1 MDRRRFL
8 ALFGV
13 GALGGVAGTELAR
26 SQMEGRPPEGS
37 GQDGNA
43 ALEVETSGLERV
55 VWSVD
60 TDRRKVALTFDDGP
74 DPEFTPRILDI
85 LDRHQ
90 VMATF
95 MVMGYNAVRHP
106 YLLAEVVSAGHEI
119 GSHGWRHLSL
129 AEASVEETVT
139 EIERGTQMIEERAGV
154 PIRVFRPPYGRFNEA
169 AVRLL
174 AKSRR
179 DLIVWS
185 VARGD
190 LAWRDPS
197 QVADH
202 VITSLGPGE
211 IIGLHDGIG
220 RGTFNRSGQNAARLR
235 RRREVELRA
244 LPRIIAGAKERDL
257 SFETVSDLL
266 TTWRSNVARA

>member
-13 GALGGVAGTELAR
+13 GALGGVAGTEITR
-26 SQMEGRPPEGS
+26 SRMGDRPEDGS
-37 GQDGNA
+37 VQDGDA
-43 ALEVETSGLERV
+43 ALELETSGLERV

-60 TDRRKVALTFDDGP
+60 TDQRKVALTFDDGP

-90 VMATF
+90 VKATF

-106 YLLAEVVSAGHEI
+106 DLLADVVAAGHEI

-139 EIERGTQMIEERAGV
+139 EIERGTRMIEERAGV

-185 VARGD
+185 VTRGN
-190 LAWRDPS
+190 LAWRDPA

-202 VITSLGPGE
+202 VVTSLGPGD
-211 IIGLHDGIG
+211 IIDLHDGIG
-220 RGTFNRSGQNAARLR
+220 RGTFNRTGQNAARLR
-235 RRREVELRA
+235 RRREVEIQA
-244 LPRIIAGAKERDL
+244 LPRIIAGAKGREL
-257 SFETVSDLL
+257 GFNTVSDLL
-266 TTWRSNVARA
+266 TTWRSNVAHA